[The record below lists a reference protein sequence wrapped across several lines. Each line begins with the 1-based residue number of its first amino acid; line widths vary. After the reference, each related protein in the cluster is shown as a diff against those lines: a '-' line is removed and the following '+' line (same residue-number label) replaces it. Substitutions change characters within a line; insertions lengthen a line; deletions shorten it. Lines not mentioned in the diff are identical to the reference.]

1 MPLPI
6 PMDFLTTFRERR
18 DCFTELLELSNEQMR
33 LIESDDYPQLLAI
46 LGRKQRILGR
56 LEEIHRLHPR
66 MAAEWKQ
73 FRDTLIPAARSACDQ
88 CLTETERLLEQ
99 LMSQEREG
107 TERIAERRQQTRT
120 ELQTLTD
127 GTRANQA
134 YGQPHIRGT
143 NRLLS
148 VDQ

>member
-1 MPLPI
+1 
-6 PMDFLTTFRERR
+6 
-18 DCFTELLELSNEQMR
+18 
-33 LIESDDYPQLLAI
+33 
-46 LGRKQRILGR
+46 
-56 LEEIHRLHPR
+56 

-88 CLTETERLLEQ
+88 CLGETERLMDQ
-99 LMSQEREG
+99 LMSLEREG

-120 ELQTLTD
+120 ELESLTD

-134 YGQPHIRGT
+134 YGKPHVRGT